1 MHIHTIYTLSYI
13 YLSYYQVIIHGIP
26 VYISDK
32 IWDDLLWEI

>member
-1 MHIHTIYTLSYI
+1 MHIYIIHILPYI
-13 YLSYYQVIIHGIP
+13 YASYYQVIIHGIP